1 MIEVVNL
8 TKRFRDFTAV
18 DRISFEVS
26 AGEIFGFLGPNGA
39 GKTTAIMMLTTLLRP
54 SGGRAT
60 VCGLDVSR
68 EQGKIRRKIGVV
80 FQDHTSDDWLTGR
93 EYLQLHAGIYDVNK
107 ERVDDLLR
115 LFDLKR
121 WEGSV
126 IKEYSSGMRRR
137 LEIARGLIHYPEVL
151 FLDEPTLGLDVQT
164 RQRIWDHIESLRRDD
179 GLTVF
184 LTTHYMDEA
193 DKLCDRIAII
203 DHGQIVAIGTP
214 EELKS
219 VVEGARTTLDEVFL
233 HYRSEGGACDRQKRG
248 NTVSACKVTDRGIGS
263 DAAHLVLCIRTRAWL
278 GIRNE
283 AWRDRLCRVLGSG
296 NRCDDCPL
304 RSNLLWHVD
313 HRG

>member
-1 MIEVVNL
+1 MIEVVDL

-18 DRISFEVS
+18 DHISFEVS

-54 SGGRAT
+54 SDGRAT
-60 VCGLDVSR
+60 VCGFDVSK

-93 EYLQLHAGIYDVNK
+93 EYLRLHAGIYNVNND
-107 ERVDDLLR
+107 RVDNLLE

-121 WEGSV
+121 WEKSV

-137 LEIARGLIHYPEVL
+137 LEIARGLIHNPEVL

-164 RQRIWDHIESLRRDD
+164 RQRIWDHIESLRRDC

-214 EELKS
+214 NELKS
-219 VVEGARTTLDEVFL
+219 VLAGARTTLDEVFL
-233 HYRSEGGACDRQKRG
+233 HYTGRD
-248 NTVSACKVTDRGIGS
+248 T
-263 DAAHLVLCIRTRAWL
+263 
-278 GIRNE
+278 
-283 AWRDRLCRVLGSG
+283 RDRISA
-296 NRCDDCPL
+296 NRLNHPRGFGRL
-304 RSNLLWHVD
+304 R
-313 HRG
+313 

>member
-1 MIEVVNL
+1 MIEVSNL

-39 GKTTAIMMLTTLLRP
+39 GKTTAIMMLTTLMRP
-54 SGGRAT
+54 SDGMVT
-60 VCGLDVSR
+60 VCGFDVSK
-68 EQGKIRRKIGVV
+68 EPGKIRRKIGVV
-80 FQDHTSDDWLTGR
+80 FQDHTSDEWLTGR
-93 EYLQLHAGIYDVNK
+93 EYLKLHAGIYDVSTD
-107 ERVDDLLR
+107 RVDDLLE

-137 LEIARGLIHYPEVL
+137 LEIARGLIHNPRVL

-164 RQRIWDHIESLRRDD
+164 RQRIWDHIESLRRDE

-214 EELKS
+214 GELKS
-219 VVEGARTTLDEVFL
+219 VLDSSRTTLDEVFL
-233 HYRSEGGACDRQKRG
+233 HYTGSDTRDR
-248 NTVSACKVTDRGIGS
+248 VSAS
-263 DAAHLVLCIRTRAWL
+263 
-278 GIRNE
+278 
-283 AWRDRLCRVLGSG
+283 RVHHPMGFG
-296 NRCDDCPL
+296 GR
-304 RSNLLWHVD
+304 R
-313 HRG
+313 

>member
-1 MIEVVNL
+1 MIEVVDL

-54 SGGRAT
+54 SDGRAT
-60 VCGLDVSR
+60 VCGHNVSK

-93 EYLQLHAGIYDVNK
+93 EYLRLHAGIYDVSTD
-107 ERVDDLLR
+107 RVDYLLE
-115 LFDLKR
+115 LFDLKK
-121 WEGSV
+121 WETSV

-137 LEIARGLIHYPEVL
+137 LEIARGLIHNPEVL

-164 RQRIWDHIESLRRDD
+164 RQRIWDHIESLRRDC

-214 EELKS
+214 DELKS
-219 VVEGARTTLDEVFL
+219 VMDGARTTLDEVFL
-233 HYRSEGGACDRQKRG
+233 HYTGRD
-248 NTVSACKVTDRGIGS
+248 T
-263 DAAHLVLCIRTRAWL
+263 
-278 GIRNE
+278 
-283 AWRDRLCRVLGSG
+283 RDRISA
-296 NRCDDCPL
+296 NRLNHPMGFGRL
-304 RSNLLWHVD
+304 R
-313 HRG
+313 R

>member
-1 MIEVVNL
+1 MIEVVDL

-54 SGGRAT
+54 SDGRAT
-60 VCGLDVSR
+60 VCGLDVSK

-93 EYLQLHAGIYDVNK
+93 EYLKLHAGIYDVSMD
-107 ERVDDLLR
+107 RVDSLLE
-115 LFDLKR
+115 LFDLKK
-121 WEGSV
+121 WETSV

-137 LEIARGLIHYPEVL
+137 LEIARGLIHNPEVL

-164 RQRIWDHIESLRRDD
+164 RQKIWDHIESLRRDD

-193 DKLCDRIAII
+193 DKVCDRIAII

-219 VVEGARTTLDEVFL
+219 VLNSSRTTLDEVFL
-233 HYRSEGGACDRQKRG
+233 HYTGRD
-248 NTVSACKVTDRGIGS
+248 T
-263 DAAHLVLCIRTRAWL
+263 
-278 GIRNE
+278 
-283 AWRDRLCRVLGSG
+283 RDRISANRPTTRVGFG
-296 NRCDDCPL
+296 RM
-304 RSNLLWHVD
+304 
-313 HRG
+313 

>member
-1 MIEVVNL
+1 MIEVSNL

-39 GKTTAIMMLTTLLRP
+39 GKTTAIMMLTTLMRP
-54 SGGRAT
+54 SDGMAT
-60 VCGLDVSR
+60 VCGFDVSK
-68 EQGKIRRKIGVV
+68 EPGKIRRKIGVV
-80 FQDHTSDDWLTGR
+80 FQDHTSDEWLTGR
-93 EYLQLHAGIYDVNK
+93 EYLKLHAGIYDVSTD
-107 ERVDDLLR
+107 RVDDLLE

-121 WEGSV
+121 WDGSV

-137 LEIARGLIHYPEVL
+137 LEIARGLIHNPMVL
-151 FLDEPTLGLDVQT
+151 FLDEPTLGLDVPT
-164 RQRIWDHIESLRRDD
+164 RQRIWDHIESLRRDE

-219 VVEGARTTLDEVFL
+219 VLDSSRTTLDEVFL
-233 HYRSEGGACDRQKRG
+233 HY
-248 NTVSACKVTDRGIGS
+248 TGS
-263 DAAHLVLCIRTRAWL
+263 DT
-278 GIRNE
+278 
-283 AWRDRLCRVLGSG
+283 RDRISASRVHHPMGFG
-296 NRCDDCPL
+296 GR
-304 RSNLLWHVD
+304 R
-313 HRG
+313 